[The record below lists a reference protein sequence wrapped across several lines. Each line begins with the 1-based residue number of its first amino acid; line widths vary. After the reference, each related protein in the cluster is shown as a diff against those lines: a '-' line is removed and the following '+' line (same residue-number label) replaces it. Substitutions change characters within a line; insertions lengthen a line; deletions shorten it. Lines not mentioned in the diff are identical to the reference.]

1 MTPRLLLADLT
12 GATAYVLTLLETRQN
27 SLLIGLKSYLSLFA
41 QFEWPALRCA
51 QGMVSVVT
59 ETRSMA
65 MRGVYPNAL
74 LLREQ

>member
-1 MTPRLLLADLT
+1 M
-12 GATAYVLTLLETRQN
+12 LTLLETRQN
-27 SLLIGLKSYLSLFA
+27 SLLIGQKSYLSLYA

-51 QGMVSVVT
+51 QEMVSVVT

-65 MRGVYPNAL
+65 MRGVTPNAL